1 MRVHVRNGE
10 NNFRNF
16 CNLCNFYNFSN
27 QSLKP
32 PQMPIMLKPTFYFH
46 EEKNSRT
53 FASKSASAQ
62 LFRYMGIEKFL
73 HELTAK
79 WRLKA
84 E

>member
-1 MRVHVRNGE
+1 
-10 NNFRNF
+10 
-16 CNLCNFYNFSN
+16 
-27 QSLKP
+27 
-32 PQMPIMLKPTFYFH
+32 MPIMLKPTFYFH